1 MNLLMKLVLAVFGI
15 ILAFSLLVVVVSFVV
30 HSNPNYME
38 VGEVGYL
45 KSENGSD
52 IFVGV
57 TRSGYEEM
65 VQSLVAKDKEG
76 LLQLALSGQ
85 MIFVESGTQVR
96 VIGTVVGAREIRI
109 LEGKYYGDSGWV
121 AEEDMR
127 KEK

>member
-1 MNLLMKLVLAVFGI
+1 MNLLIKLVLVVFGL
-15 ILAFSLLVVVVSFVV
+15 ILAFSLLIVVVSFSV

-57 TRSGYEEM
+57 TKSDYEEM
-65 VQSLVAKDKEG
+65 VQALVAKDKEG

-96 VIGTVVGAREIRI
+96 VIGTAVGAREIRI
-109 LEGKYYGDSGWV
+109 LEGKYYGNSGW
-121 AEEDMR
+121 AAQEEVH